1 MSPIRLLTAAA
12 AVVVLAPGVAM
23 SAETALQ
30 EGNLSGQ
37 MASVCRLGTVVS
49 TSAENASFQATN
61 NGGLLEIT
69 NLASPQ
75 TALVQAATMALTL
88 DGMCNQPHTI
98 KIRSANGGLTTDS
111 GSASGFINRIDYT
124 ARVAWGG
131 QTGTLQPQ
139 GQVGANLALIIPTAA
154 GSGLGVQIDIIPASL
169 PAVAGQ
175 YEDSLVI
182 ELLGGL

>member
-1 MSPIRLLTAAA
+1 MSLIRLLTAAA
-12 AVVVLAPGVAM
+12 VLLAPGVAVA
-23 SAETALQ
+23 AETVLQ
-30 EGNLSGQ
+30 DSNLNGQ
-37 MASVCRLGTVVS
+37 MASVCRLGTMVS
-49 TSAENASFQATN
+49 TSAENASFQPSIT
-61 NGGLLEIT
+61 GGLLEIT

-75 TALVQAATMALTL
+75 TALVQSATMALTL
-88 DGMCNQPHTI
+88 DGMCNQPHTL

-111 GSASGFINRIDYT
+111 NAASGFINRIDYS
-124 ARVAWGG
+124 ARIAWGG
-131 QTGTLQPQ
+131 ETGVLQPD

-154 GSGLGVQIDIIPASL
+154 GSGLGVQIDIIPGSL